1 MTGKRKQYTPEFKFK
16 VVLESLQRDTTLEE
30 VCRQFGVSS
39 SMVSRWRQAF
49 QQKGPE
55 LFADQRDPKSRRKAL
70 GYDPGE
76 SPDDL
81 KKLIGELT
89 VQNDILKNPEDC
101 WANEQAAQN
110 GGGAHAVCAPRS
122 PINKSPLARMLGI
135 ARSSQN
141 VQCKLPK
148 ADK

>member
-1 MTGKRKQYTPEFKFK
+1 MAGKRKQYTPEFKFK

-30 VCRQFGVSS
+30 VCRKHSVTSS
-39 SMVSRWRQAF
+39 RVSRWRQAF

-55 LFADQRDPKSRRKAL
+55 IFSDQRDPKNRSKAQ

-89 VQNDILKNPEDC
+89 VQNDILK
-101 WANEQAAQN
+101 
-110 GGGAHAVCAPRS
+110 
-122 PINKSPLARMLGI
+122 KSRGLLG
-135 ARSSQN
+135 
-141 VQCKLPK
+141 K
-148 ADK
+148 

>member
-1 MTGKRKQYTPEFKFK
+1 
-16 VVLESLQRDTTLEE
+16 
-30 VCRQFGVSS
+30 
-39 SMVSRWRQAF
+39 MVSRWRQAF

-89 VQNDILKNPEDC
+89 VHNDILKNPEDC

-110 GGGAHAVCAPRS
+110 GGGTQSDQQKPPGMGVGHCP
-122 PINKSPLARMLGI
+122 
-135 ARSSQN
+135 
-141 VQCKLPK
+141 
-148 ADK
+148 

>member
-1 MTGKRKQYTPEFKFK
+1 MAGKRKQYTPEFKFK

-30 VCRQFGVSS
+30 VCRKYSVTS

-49 QQKGPE
+49 QQKGSE
-55 LFADQRDPKSRRKAL
+55 IFSDQRDPKNRSKAQ

-89 VQNDILKNPEDC
+89 VQNDILK
-101 WANEQAAQN
+101 
-110 GGGAHAVCAPRS
+110 
-122 PINKSPLARMLGI
+122 KSRGLVG
-135 ARSSQN
+135 
-141 VQCKLPK
+141 K
-148 ADK
+148 

>member
-1 MTGKRKQYTPEFKFK
+1 MR
-16 VVLESLQRDTTLEE
+16 
-30 VCRQFGVSS
+30 
-39 SMVSRWRQAF
+39 
-49 QQKGPE
+49 
-55 LFADQRDPKSRRKAL
+55 RRKAV

-89 VQNDILKNPEDC
+89 VQYDILKNPEDC

-122 PINKSPLARMLGI
+122 PINKSPLAWVLGI
-135 ARSSQN
+135 ARSSLY
-141 VQCKLPK
+141 VQCKRPK
-148 ADK
+148 ADHAH

>member
-1 MTGKRKQYTPEFKFK
+1 MAGKRKQYTPEFKFK

-30 VCRQFGVSS
+30 ACRKYSVTS

-49 QQKGPE
+49 QQRGPE
-55 LFADQRDPKSRRKAL
+55 IFSDQRDPKNQSKAQ

-89 VQNDILKNPEDC
+89 VQNDILK
-101 WANEQAAQN
+101 
-110 GGGAHAVCAPRS
+110 
-122 PINKSPLARMLGI
+122 KSRGLLG
-135 ARSSQN
+135 
-141 VQCKLPK
+141 K
-148 ADK
+148 

>member
-1 MTGKRKQYTPEFKFK
+1 MEFKFK
-16 VVLESLQRDTTLEE
+16 VVLESLQRDTTREE
-30 VCRQFGVSS
+30 VYRKYTVSS

-76 SPDDL
+76 TPDDL

-89 VQNDILKNPEDC
+89 VQNDILK
-101 WANEQAAQN
+101 
-110 GGGAHAVCAPRS
+110 
-122 PINKSPLARMLGI
+122 KSRGLLG
-135 ARSSQN
+135 
-141 VQCKLPK
+141 K
-148 ADK
+148 